1 MRFYDFRGA
10 PSPTK
15 VRIVIEEKGIEI
27 PTESI
32 NLRELEQQNEAYR
45 EKHPGATVPM
55 LELDDGTRLTESL
68 AISHY
73 LDQTYPEPNLMGLD
87 AKEQALVLMW
97 HDIAT
102 LEGYLGVQE
111 LLRNS
116 SEAFK
121 GRALPGPQPYEQ
133 IAALAERGRTRI
145 GVFVSKLDQQ
155 LSHCEYLACAR
166 YTYADIV
173 AYVTVGFAK
182 RVLGADPTVGHPNL
196 SRWIE
201 TIAAR
206 PAVQAATG

>member
-32 NLRELEQQNEAYR
+32 NLRELEQQDEAYR
-45 EKHPGATVPM
+45 QKHPGATVPM

-73 LDQTYPEPNLMGLD
+73 LDQIYPDPNLMGHD
-87 AKEQALVLMW
+87 PKEQALVLMW
-97 HDIAT
+97 HDIVT

-116 SEAFK
+116 SAAFK

-145 GVFVSKLDQQ
+145 GVFINKLDQQ
-155 LSHCEYLACAR
+155 LSRFEYLACER
-166 YTYADIV
+166 FTYADI
-173 AYVTVGFAK
+173 AAFVTVGFAK
-182 RVLGADPTVGHPNL
+182 RVLGEDPTHGHSYL
-196 SRWIE
+196 SRWVE
-201 TIAAR
+201 AIAAR
-206 PAVQAATG
+206 PAVQSATG

>member
-15 VRIVIEEKGIEI
+15 VRIVIAEKGADI

-32 NLRELEQQNEAYR
+32 NLRELEQQKEAYR
-45 EKHPGATVPM
+45 QKHPGATVPM

-73 LDQTYPEPNLMGLD
+73 LDQTYPEPNLMGLEP
-87 AKEQALVLMW
+87 KEQALVLMW
-97 HDIAT
+97 HDITT
-102 LEGYLGVQE
+102 LEGYLAVQE

-116 SEAFK
+116 SKAFS
-121 GRALPGPQPYEQ
+121 GRALPGPVPYEQ
-133 IAALAERGRTRI
+133 IADLVERGRKRI
-145 GVFVSKLDQQ
+145 GVFMQKLEQQ
-155 LSHCEYLACAR
+155 LSQCQYLACER
-166 YTYADIV
+166 YTYADIA

-182 RVLGADPTVGHPNL
+182 RVLGEDPTVGHENL

-206 PAVQAATG
+206 PAVQAATT

>member
-27 PTESI
+27 PTESV
-32 NLRELEQQNEAYR
+32 NLRKLEQQGEAYR
-45 EKHPGATVPM
+45 QKHPGATVPM

-73 LDQTYPEPNLMGLD
+73 LDQTYPDPNLMGFD
-87 AKEQALVLMW
+87 PKEQALVLMW
-97 HDIAT
+97 HDVTT

-133 IAALAERGRTRI
+133 IAALVERGRTRI
-145 GVFVSKLDQQ
+145 GVFMHKLDQQ
-155 LSHCEYLACAR
+155 LSRCEYLACER
-166 YTYADIV
+166 YTYADI
-173 AYVTVGFAK
+173 AAFVTVGFAK
-182 RVLGADPTVGHPNL
+182 RVLGEDPTVGHSSL
-196 SRWIE
+196 SRWVE
-201 TIAAR
+201 VIAAR

>member
-1 MRFYDFRGA
+1 MQFYDFRGA

-32 NLRELEQQNEAYR
+32 NLRKLAQQEEAYR
-45 EKHPGATVPM
+45 QKHPGATVPM

-73 LDQTYPEPNLMGLD
+73 LDEVYPEPNLMGRNP
-87 AKEQALVLMW
+87 KERALVLQW

-121 GRALPGPQPYEQ
+121 GRALPGPEPYEQ
-133 IAALAERGRTRI
+133 IPALVERGKKRI
-145 GVFVSKLDQQ
+145 RVFVDRLESQ
-155 LSHCEYLACAR
+155 LANSDYLTCGR
-166 YTYADIV
+166 YTYADIA

-182 RVLGADPTVGHPNL
+182 RTLGEDPTVDHANV
-196 SRWIE
+196 SQWVE

>member
-32 NLRELEQQNEAYR
+32 NLRELEQQKESFR
-45 EKHPGATVPM
+45 KKHPGATVPM

-73 LDQTYPEPNLMGLD
+73 LEGIYPEPNLMGID
-87 AKEQALVLMW
+87 PKEQALVLMW

-102 LEGYLGVQE
+102 LEGYIGAQE
-111 LLRNS
+111 VLRNA
-116 SEAFK
+116 SEFFAD
-121 GRALPGPQPYEQ
+121 RALPGPEPYEQ
-133 IAALAERGRTRI
+133 IPALAERGRKRI
-145 GVFVSKLDQQ
+145 GLFMRKLDEQ
-155 LSHCEYLACAR
+155 LARCDYLACER

-182 RVLGADPTVGHPNL
+182 RVLGEDPTEGHGNL
-196 SRWIE
+196 SRWID